1 MSPCQGCGEQPDRCR
16 CDGPR
21 SPLGEDLAFGF
32 HIEGDLDD
40 DDMEDF
46 YDEQ

>member
-21 SPLGEDLAFGF
+21 SPLGEDLDFGF
-32 HIEGDLDD
+32 HIETDD
-40 DDMEDF
+40 DDDDYMEDTD
-46 YDEQ
+46 DE